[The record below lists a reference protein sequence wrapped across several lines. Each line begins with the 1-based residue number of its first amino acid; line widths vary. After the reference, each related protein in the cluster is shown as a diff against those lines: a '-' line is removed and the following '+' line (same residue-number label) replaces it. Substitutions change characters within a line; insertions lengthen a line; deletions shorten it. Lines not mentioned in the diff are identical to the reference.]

1 MKVLDLRCAN
11 DHAFEGWFASEDDF
25 QGQCVRS
32 LLQCPVCGD
41 TQVRKVLSAPRIQ
54 RGAAPERS
62 AAAHSS
68 AQEAG
73 ASIPPAQAADGLP
86 AALQAAWL
94 QWARQAATRS
104 EDVGERF
111 AQEARNIHR
120 GDSPERPI
128 RGQASASQ
136 ALELLEEG
144 IPVLALPATATDTLH

>member
-25 QGQCVRS
+25 QGQCERG

-54 RGAAPERS
+54 RGTAGERS
-62 AAAHSS
+62 AL
-68 AQEAG
+68 
-73 ASIPPAQAADGLP
+73 AQAPVPKAEPSTPPTQARDGLP
-86 AALQAAWL
+86 VALQAAWL
-94 QWARQAATRS
+94 QWARLAATRS

-128 RGQASASQ
+128 RGQASAAQ